1 MRMKHLNDE
10 ELEAQIETFLARK
23 SRQYPELSLRGKE
36 KRAES
41 IGYVVM
47 DSLSELVARRKIVKI
62 V

>member
-1 MRMKHLNDE
+1 MKHLNDE
-10 ELEAQIETFLARK
+10 ELNVQIETFLARK
-23 SRQYPELSLRGKE
+23 SEQYPELSLRGKE

-47 DSLSELVARRKIVKI
+47 DSFSELMARRKTVET